1 MNITL
6 ITPSSPNISAFGARS
21 LSSYLKGRG
30 HAVQVVTLSIV
41 PDTYRNRN
49 GFLYA
54 KKYEYSDRI
63 INQTIEVASKS
74 DLIGIS
80 FMTQYFNCAVQL
92 TKAIRERLSVPVI
105 WGGVHPTVRPEE
117 CLAYA
122 DMICIGEGEEALAEL
137 AERME
142 KGQDYSDIANLSLVR
157 NNKIIHNP
165 PRPLIQDLDALPW
178 LDYGPENHFVRD
190 LQTDNLVP
198 FSEEYFTL
206 FMATVP
212 YYKNIPL
219 KSFMYFTTRGCPYNC
234 SYCVNDFYRKIYGA
248 KGFVRKL
255 SVERVVKELENVKM
269 NHPSIEEIEFC
280 DDNFALRTVSEIE
293 QFAALYKK
301 KIGLPFQLLLS
312 PQNITEEKILPLLDA
327 GLIFVETGIQSVA
340 EKTKELYQRSLEEDK
355 LLTAAR
361 ILNKYRNRMAP
372 PCYHLILD
380 NPFENI
386 EDTLETFYL
395 TLKLPRPFWF
405 KRSSLVA
412 FPETLIHHR
421 YAAAGLINDEQAEI
435 YSKILEM
442 PSTTY
447 INFLFL
453 LNNQNYP
460 IWMLKLL
467 SRRGIVN
474 CFTGIFWIP
483 FWGMAENGI
492 RLVSKIAKLL
502 LMVARGDWGAIQKRV
517 AMIGK
522 MSKGVASSKPPA
534 F

>member
-21 LSSYLKGRG
+21 LSSFLKKRG
-30 HAVQVVTLSIV
+30 HTVQVITLSII
-41 PDTYRNRN
+41 PDTYRNRD

-54 KKYEYSDRI
+54 KNYEYSNRI

-92 TKAIRERLSVPVI
+92 TKAIKKRFSIPII
-105 WGGVHPTVRPEE
+105 WGGVHPTVRPDE
-117 CLAYA
+117 CLEYA
-122 DMICIGEGEEALAEL
+122 DIVCIGEGEEALAEL

-142 KGQDYSDIANLSLVR
+142 KGQDYSDIANLCLVR
-157 NNKIIHNP
+157 NNETIINP
-165 PRPLIQDLDALPW
+165 LRPLMQDLDALPW
-178 LDYGPENHFVRD
+178 LDYGPENHYVRD
-190 LQTDNLVP
+190 LHTDNLVP
-198 FSEEYFTL
+198 FDEEYFMR

-234 SYCVNDFYRKIYGA
+234 SYCVNDYYRKIYGVR
-248 KGFVRKL
+248 GFVRKL
-255 SVERVVKELENVKM
+255 SVERVVEELENITK
-269 NHPSIEEIEFC
+269 NHPCIEEIEFC
-280 DDNFALRTVSEIE
+280 DDNFALRPVAEIE
-293 QFAALYKK
+293 HFARLYKTR
-301 KIGLPFQLLLS
+301 IGLPFQLLIS
-312 PQNITEEKILPLLDA
+312 PQNITDGKIVPLLDA
-327 GLIFVETGIQSVA
+327 GLVFIETGIQSVA
-340 EKTKELYQRSLEEDK
+340 EGTKELYQRSLDEEK
-355 LLTAAR
+355 LLTAAK

-380 NPFENI
+380 NPFENN
-386 EDTLETFYL
+386 EDTLKTFNL

-405 KRSSLVA
+405 KRSSLVP
-412 FPETLIHHR
+412 FPGTSIHHR
-421 YAAAGLINDEQAEI
+421 YATAGLIKDEKVEI
-435 YSKILEM
+435 YNKILEI

-460 IWMLKLL
+460 ICLLRLL
-467 SRRGIVN
+467 SRRSIVE
-474 CFTGIFWIP
+474 IFNRKLWIP
-483 FWGMAENGI
+483 FLEIAENGI
-492 RLVSKIAKLL
+492 RLASKIAKLL
-502 LMVARGDWGAIQKRV
+502 RIVMRGDWKVLKKRIS
-517 AMIGK
+517 MIGK
-522 MSKGVASSKPPA
+522 VSKGIRTSRPPA